1 MDLLTVL
8 KCRLEII
15 DDSITT
21 KQLIDELVSFGPLE
35 APVHLTELD
44 NVVKRHYQWVRH
56 LSAVH
61 PFYTVRTNNDLR
73 ILGTTVLLDC
83 GYVCSSKIE
92 VMQVLELG
100 VDPEWILLKSA
111 ADSDD
116 LLKFAQRKRLLL
128 SFSTEREL
136 RNIHH
141 VYSEAELLICFGYEL
156 DPDAEHQS
164 QIETHDLL
172 NLAKELEMDVIG
184 WSYEP
189 SSVHLDHTTL
199 HDAIRKGR
207 EITDFAMIVGFNF
220 NFINIGNG
228 LSIHK
233 DHDISQYAA
242 QVNRSLQDFFP
253 DRGNFTIVAESGP
266 FHCAA
271 AVTAISTINGKRVFW
286 HPEFPSQIERVS
298 YYLNHDF
305 GDESSR
311 FEPIIW
317 KSPKDCGTVCR
328 SSLYA
333 SSNECLID
341 NLALPEVNEMDC
353 MVFENQGA
361 STSDLAEMPVL
372 PITLAFVRKSMWNFL
387 KALSTSDNPRRF
399 ILTSQYL
406 SKEARIERLRYD

>member
-141 VYSEAELLICFGYEL
+141 VYSEAE
-156 DPDAEHQS
+156 
-164 QIETHDLL
+164 
-172 NLAKELEMDVIG
+172 
-184 WSYEP
+184 
-189 SSVHLDHTTL
+189 
-199 HDAIRKGR
+199 
-207 EITDFAMIVGFNF
+207 
-220 NFINIGNG
+220 
-228 LSIHK
+228 
-233 DHDISQYAA
+233 
-242 QVNRSLQDFFP
+242 
-253 DRGNFTIVAESGP
+253 
-266 FHCAA
+266 
-271 AVTAISTINGKRVFW
+271 
-286 HPEFPSQIERVS
+286 
-298 YYLNHDF
+298 
-305 GDESSR
+305 
-311 FEPIIW
+311 
-317 KSPKDCGTVCR
+317 
-328 SSLYA
+328 
-333 SSNECLID
+333 
-341 NLALPEVNEMDC
+341 
-353 MVFENQGA
+353 
-361 STSDLAEMPVL
+361 
-372 PITLAFVRKSMWNFL
+372 
-387 KALSTSDNPRRF
+387 
-399 ILTSQYL
+399 
-406 SKEARIERLRYD
+406 